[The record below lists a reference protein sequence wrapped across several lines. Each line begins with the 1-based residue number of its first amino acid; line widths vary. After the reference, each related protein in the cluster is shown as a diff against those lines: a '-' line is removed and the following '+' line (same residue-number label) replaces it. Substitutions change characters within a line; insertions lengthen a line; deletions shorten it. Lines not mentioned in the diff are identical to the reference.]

1 MPGRDMRHQ
10 DIITLLQLKKKMK
23 IKNLGKQKKLRK
35 DVPYFL
41 MTYLSYRS
49 FEDAHIIYYSIFSC
63 LPCTGSRPTALPWSP
78 SAVLRSPGCWTRF
91 DCRPLTGRFAR
102 GIPPPSCHMIWP
114 ADRWWPAAVS
124 PWWWEGGEGEKRGV
138 SISVVFN
145 WVSGYMGIPL
155 SLLLLQQTCRINSRV
170 IQGRFPRHIICN
182 HFPLFLN
189 MLFISSFYLSKAFL
203 LIILSVIF
211 FF

>member
-1 MPGRDMRHQ
+1 MIWPHFHPQDLMISRKQTLVSRLDLNNARERYEASRHHN
-10 DIITLLQLKKKMK
+10 TTTVKKKMK

-145 WVSGYMGIPL
+145 WVSGYMGIP
-155 SLLLLQQTCRINSRV
+155 T
-170 IQGRFPRHIICN
+170 IITTN
-182 HFPLFLN
+182 L
-189 MLFISSFYLSKAFL
+189 
-203 LIILSVIF
+203 
-211 FF
+211 